1 MNEFLAKKI
10 SGTKNRRKIGEK
22 NVTIILLGKFS
33 GTKIDL
39 DHMRPSTVF

>member
-10 SGTKNRRKIGEK
+10 SGIKNRRKIGEK

-33 GTKIDL
+33 GAKFHL
-39 DHMRPSTVF
+39 HHM